1 MIKKVIY
8 SLAFIVSVFLVIK
21 GNAIHGY
28 KGLFIMLVGLT
39 CLLAE
44 LYLYN
49 RKYQ

>member
-1 MIKKVIY
+1 MAY
-8 SLAFIVSVFLVIK
+8 NFIFVRFNIASILVIK

>member
-8 SLAFIVSVFLVIK
+8 SLEFIVSVLLFIK

>member
-8 SLAFIVSVFLVIK
+8 SLVFLVIK